1 MESASGFHAPFHR
14 PAERP
19 FSVIRFLIRR
29 YSPMEFRRRPETG
42 ACPALG
48 APLFKSLVVRQGRA
62 QTFRQ
67 PLVVL
72 ALSFAAVSIVL
83 GAGAE
88 DDAVIGLH
96 ALPEVEFKALTQ
108 LDWNP
113 LGARALAIR
122 PLDWKHGETD
132 HFIYHFVHSYVAT
145 PISVEA
151 EFNYRVIAN
160 ELDLE
165 TMPSVAGKSHI
176 YIFEKPE
183 DWKLF
188 QGYAHLEPWTGGIH
202 SLGSLFIVRDPSYKF
217 ANNSLGHE
225 IAHLILFR
233 VYQRPLPRWLDEGF
247 AEYVSRV
254 ARASYQ
260 RARNYDARPHSQSIP
275 ADQLIPLSRLTA
287 LADYPANGEIDV
299 FYAESERLVRFLV
312 RIDPVAF
319 RALLDAVAHGES
331 FDTALS
337 RHYSGRFVD
346 VAALEKEF
354 VSYASKDVESSQK
367 AE

>member
-1 MESASGFHAPFHR
+1 MFWP
-14 PAERP
+14 
-19 FSVIRFLIRR
+19 
-29 YSPMEFRRRPETG
+29 
-42 ACPALG
+42 
-48 APLFKSLVVRQGRA
+48 
-62 QTFRQ
+62 
-67 PLVVL
+67 PLVGL
-72 ALSFAAVSIVL
+72 ALSFSAVGSAL

-88 DDAVIGLH
+88 GEAVIGLH
-96 ALPEVEFKALTQ
+96 ALPEVEFKALSQ

-145 PISVEA
+145 PVSVEA
-151 EFNYRVIAN
+151 EYYYRVIAR
-160 ELDLE
+160 ELGLE

-202 SLGSLFIVRDPSYKF
+202 VLGSLFIVRDPSYKF

-233 VYQRPLPRWLDEGF
+233 VYQRPLPHWLDEGF
-247 AEYVSRV
+247 AEYVSRM

-260 RARNYDARPHSQSIP
+260 RARNFNARPYSQSIP
-275 ADQLIPLSRLTA
+275 ADQFIPLSRLTT
-287 LADYPANGEIDV
+287 LADYPASEEIDA
-299 FYAESERLVRFLV
+299 FYRESERLIRFLAG
-312 RIDPVAF
+312 IDPVAF
-319 RALLDAVAHGES
+319 RELLDAVAQGES

-337 RHYSGRFVD
+337 RHYSGRFFD

-354 VSYASKDVESSQK
+354 VSYASKDAETAQAVE
-367 AE
+367 